1 MIKQLHSKSYH
12 KNLRD
17 YLRKTALLMVIGNEW
32 KWEWGSKDIIIL
44 TLDKTGATTVPNLS
58 ALCLSLST
66 SVAYKKIY
74 MLLILASTEV
84 F

>member
-12 KNLRD
+12 KNLRH
-17 YLRKTALLMVIGNEW
+17 YLRKIALLMVVSTVIGNEW

-66 SVAYKKIY
+66 SVAYKQIR
-74 MLLILASTEV
+74 MLLL
-84 F
+84 